1 MPALEETGLISVLDK
16 LVWDQVLPWISDR
29 LAHGRACVPVSIN
42 VSRVDVLSFDVADL
56 LSGLLE
62 KYAVPP
68 EKIRVEITESACM
81 ESNKA
86 IRKLT
91 ERLHETGVMVHMD
104 DFGTGHSSLGVL
116 GTMDI
121 DALKL
126 DREFIKGDVQ
136 NDMRRVKGVRSILAV
151 ADALNVPRGG

>member
-1 MPALEETGLISVLDK
+1 MPALEETGLISMLDK
-16 LVWDQVLPWISDR
+16 LVWDQVLSWISDR

-91 ERLHETGVMVHMD
+91 ERLHEMGVMVHMD
-104 DFGTGHSSLGVL
+104 DFGTGHKGSTSIAPWPMGNLMPCLMRGSSEVVAFR
-116 GTMDI
+116 
-121 DALKL
+121 DAL
-126 DREFIKGDVQ
+126 
-136 NDMRRVKGVRSILAV
+136 VRMKDSEIE
-151 ADALNVPRGG
+151 